1 MAYDSDVIVIGSG
14 AGGGTL
20 AYACAREGKSVLLL
34 ERGGK
39 HSYPA
44 GPPLSPAR
52 HEREMLIEKSVYDDR
67 PVNVNGVAK
76 RLYMGGI
83 LGGGTSLY
91 GGALLRPSAD
101 DFAPGKQYG
110 HRLPRE
116 LWDWP
121 VSYGELEPF
130 YSEAER
136 LMGVGGDATDD
147 FGPLG
152 KPAGGYANRPLD
164 LHPTNVRLIA
174 TNRARGLHPFRLP
187 LAIDPDRCLRCGACA
202 GYACPTGARRSSGHL
217 VERAV
222 AEGLPLRVLS
232 GVQAER
238 LRIGARGTVEGIEI
252 VERAT
257 GRRAVYRARSYA
269 LAAGA
274 IHSPL
279 LLMRSE
285 GKGGPHVGRN
295 YMMHLS
301 PVAVGVFGQPTG
313 ADESFVKQVGFS
325 DFYFGTGTYRHKLGL
340 VQSLPVPGP
349 LLAAKSVPRGVP
361 ARVIDWL
368 RRRMLPM
375 AGIIEDLPDPRNRV
389 TLGAAGEPRVR
400 HRFSDYDID
409 RGRQLGRFMA
419 RILKTA
425 GAALCLPTRFASDEH
440 VAHQCGT
447 LRFGRSPS
455 TAVVGADCR
464 TFAHSNLWVVDGSF
478 FPTSLGVGPA
488 LTIIANALRVAGII
502 AKEI

>member
-1 MAYDSDVIVIGSG
+1 MAYDSDLIVIGSG
-14 AGGGTL
+14 AGGGAL
-20 AYACAREGKSVLLL
+20 AYACARAGKSVLLL
-34 ERGGK
+34 ERGRRHAYPSGPPAP
-39 HSYPA
+39 PA
-44 GPPLSPAR
+44 GY
-52 HEREMLIEKSVYDDR
+52 EREMLIEKSVYDDR
-67 PVNVNGVAK
+67 PVDVNGLAK

-91 GGALLRPSAD
+91 GGALLRPSAE
-101 DFAPGKQYG
+101 DFSPGKRYG
-110 HRLPRE
+110 QRLPPE

-121 VSYGELEPF
+121 VSYAELEAH
-130 YSEAER
+130 YAEAER
-136 LMGVGGDATDD
+136 LMGVGGDAADD

-152 KPAGGYANRPLD
+152 KPMGGYLNRPLP
-164 LHPTNVRLIA
+164 LHPINVKLMA
-174 TNRARGLHPFRLP
+174 ANRARGLHPFRLP

-222 AEGLPLRVLS
+222 AKGLPLRVLS
-232 GVQAER
+232 GVEVER
-238 LRIGARGTVEGIEI
+238 LRIGPSGTVEGVEA

-257 GRRAVYRARSYA
+257 GRRAAYRARGYG

-279 LLMRSE
+279 LLMRS
-285 GKGGPHVGRN
+285 GSKGGPLIGQN

-301 PVAVGVFGQPTG
+301 PVAVGVFAHPTG
-313 ADESFVKQVGFS
+313 ADDSFVKQVGFS
-325 DFYFGTGTYRHKLGL
+325 DFYFGTRTYRHKLGL

-349 LLAAKSVPRGVP
+349 LLSAKSAPRGVP
-361 ARVIDWL
+361 ARVIEWL

-375 AGIIEDLPDPRNRV
+375 AGIVEDLPNPRNRV
-389 TLGAAGEPRVR
+389 TLGPAGKPCIL
-400 HRFSDYDID
+400 HHFSDYDMD

-419 RILKTA
+419 RILKVA

-447 LRFGRSPS
+447 LRFGHSPV
-455 TAVVGADCR
+455 TAVAGPDCR
-464 TFAHSNLWVVDGSF
+464 VFAHQNLWVVDGSF

-502 AKEI
+502 AKET

>member
-1 MAYDSDVIVIGSG
+1 MTYDTDVIVIGSG
-14 AGGGTL
+14 AGGSTL
-20 AYACAREGKSVLLL
+20 AYACARAGKQVLLL
-34 ERGGK
+34 ERGRK
-39 HSYPA
+39 HAYPPGLTESPA
-44 GPPLSPAR
+44 G

-67 PVNVNGVAK
+67 PVEVNGVPK

-83 LGGGTSLY
+83 FGGGTSLY
-91 GGALLRPSAD
+91 GGALLRPSVD
-101 DFAPGKQYG
+101 DFSPGKRYG
-110 HRLPRE
+110 RRLPRE

-121 VSYGELEPF
+121 VSYGELEP
-130 YSEAER
+130 YYGQAEQ
-136 LMGVGGDATDD
+136 LMGVGGDAAED

-152 KPAGGYANRPLD
+152 KPLDGYGNRPLP
-164 LHPTNVRLIA
+164 LHPVNVKLMGA
-174 TNRARGLHPFRLP
+174 NRARGLHPFRLP

-217 VERAV
+217 VERAA

-238 LRIGARGTVEGIEI
+238 LQIGQRGTVEGIEV

-257 GRRAVYRARSYA
+257 GRCAIYRARSYA

-279 LLMRSE
+279 LLMQS
-285 GKGGPHVGRN
+285 GSVGPHTGRN

-301 PVAVGVFGQPTG
+301 PVAVGVFAQATG
-313 ADESFVKQVGFS
+313 ADDSFVKQVGFS
-325 DFYFGTGTYRHKLGL
+325 DFYFGTRSYRHKLGL

-349 LLAAKSVPRGVP
+349 LLAAKSAPRGVP
-361 ARVIDWL
+361 ARVIEWL

-375 AGIIEDLPDPRNRV
+375 AGIVEDLPDPSNRV
-389 TLGAAGEPRVR
+389 TLGPAGGPRVR
-400 HRFSDYDID
+400 HRFSDFDID
-409 RGRQLGRFMA
+409 RGRQLGRLMA

-447 LRFGRSPS
+447 LRFGQSPA
-455 TAVVGADCR
+455 TAVAGPDCR
-464 TFAHSNLWVVDGSF
+464 TFAHPNLWVVDGSL